1 MLHKIFDKKNIGAIY
16 ISLSILVIGIVLWAT
31 ICSKSEVA
39 SFHVKVH
46 SGMALQCISWDG
58 VCSVVTESFEFDID
72 VIEEQIEE
80 DEGDAL
86 PITENDTSEYMN
98 NILNAYQEIC
108 TKQDVKVLSLIY
120 FDADSIPELLLLKD
134 GKYMLYTYNG
144 AEAEEILMST
154 GEIRANAF
162 GYRHNFEDSDELMFY
177 WFEYVPYKGL
187 VRVHDGDEKAR
198 HDYYLKYENEVL
210 IKELEAVSCDY
221 VWYTYS
227 AEKEIESKAF
237 VEQLDALGY
246 DELIPCAYLYDTVS
260 TAYENINRETDTK
273 KVLDDF
279 VSGKKDAMLYAK
291 EICEN
296 PQDGFVM
303 NSFEEIYED
312 ITCGEEWWGEL
323 EYIDFDNDGEEELVL
338 HGIYGSKSFFDVIGD
353 TVYLL
358 LHTSSTTDVGS
369 VAEIDNTRV
378 IERTDL
384 THGGRKYYE
393 IMQYDSCGCL
403 VERFSL
409 YAEYEGDRYRASDRF
424 EYNNQKITMQE
435 FEAMVDKIEFVDS
448 DTEKSFTSKYH
459 IEVDDK
465 IFFREYSFMSV
476 LEGGVLGEHLE
487 VKDAS
492 KRLCFLN
499 EENQVMYA
507 FTDNGYGSIYW
518 SNEQFFSQCITGEG
532 SRVYSCDLKGH
543 NKKTWSS
550 SEILDQAEDD
560 FLICKTQE
568 NGLSVIAENKEKVLV
583 HGQVQYQGCF
593 DNIIYY
599 SVQKKGMVELYST
612 DIVGSQKKITTVTV
626 KEILERG
633 TYDSDNIEL
642 GRLDVCGEYVAF
654 NAGNYGNEKAYFGG
668 IIVLCKQDGTGK
680 KLHYSE
686 QPQFCFYN
694 KGNKMA
700 FLYKQGEEEK
710 WEILEGKLSKETTDN
725 FDPIPQYFDLMAD
738 HSVYGYILHENFKQT
753 YLYDFEYEE
762 LLEQINGLQFEEY
775 DCHNIKNAEIIDNKL
790 FFNIVFEKANPSKD
804 IGWRAYYERVGTFEF
819 VKDLKTHEIKML
831 YWF

>member
-31 ICSKSEVA
+31 IRSKSEEA

-58 VCSVVTESFEFDID
+58 VSSVVTESLEFDID

-108 TKQDVKVLSLIY
+108 TNQDVKTISLIY

-134 GKYMLYTYNG
+134 GIYKLYTYNG

-198 HDYYLKYENEVL
+198 HDYYLKYENGTFV
-210 IKELEAVSCDY
+210 KELEAASSDY

-227 AEKEIESKAF
+227 AENEIESKAF
-237 VEQLDALGY
+237 LEQLEVLGY
-246 DELIPCAYLYDTVS
+246 DELTPCGYFYDMVS

-279 VSGKKDAMLYAK
+279 VSGKKDAMLYA
-291 EICEN
+291 EDICEN

-312 ITCGEEWWGEL
+312 ITCDEEWWGEL

-409 YAEYEGDRYRASDRF
+409 YAEYEGERYRASDRF

-448 DTEKSFTSKYH
+448 DTEKSFSSKYH
-459 IEVDDK
+459 IQVDDK
-465 IFFREYSFMSV
+465 IFFREYSAMTVS
-476 LEGGVLGEHLE
+476 EGDVLGGYSE
-487 VKDAS
+487 VKKAS
-492 KRLCFLN
+492 KKLVYLN
-499 EENQVMYA
+499 EENQVRYA
-507 FTDNGYGSIYW
+507 FTDDGYGSIYW
-518 SNEQFFSQCITGEG
+518 ADDCFFSQCITDDG

-543 NKKTWSS
+543 DKKMWSS
-550 SEILDQAEDD
+550 TEILDQAEDD

-568 NGLSVIAENKEKVLV
+568 DGLAVIAENKEKVLV
-583 HGQVQYQGCF
+583 QEEVEYQGCF

-599 SVQKKGMVELYST
+599 SVQKKGMVELYSV
-612 DIVGSQKKITTVTV
+612 DIEGSQSKIATVTV
-626 KEILERG
+626 KEVLEKG
-633 TYDSDNIEL
+633 SYYSDNIDI
-642 GRLDVCGEYVAF
+642 GSLDVCCEYVAF
-654 NAGNYGNEKAYFGG
+654 NAGNYGNEGVCYGG
-668 IIVLCKQDGTGK
+668 VTVLCKHDGTGK
-680 KLHYSE
+680 KLYYSE
-686 QPQFCFYN
+686 PPQFCFYN

-700 FLYKQGEEEK
+700 FLYKEDEEVK
-710 WEILEGKLSKETTDN
+710 WERLSGKLPEELTDS
-725 FDPIPQYFDLMAD
+725 FDCIPQYYVLTSE
-738 HSVYGYILHENFKQT
+738 HSVNGYILHEDFKET
-753 YLYDFEYEE
+753 YLYDDEYEQ
-762 LLEQINGLQFEEY
+762 LLEQINGLQYEEY
-775 DCHNIKNAEIIDNKL
+775 DEHSIKNAEILDNKL
-790 FFNIVFEKANPSKD
+790 FFNIVLEKANPSKD
-804 IGWRAYYERVGTFEF
+804 IGWRAYYERAGTFEF